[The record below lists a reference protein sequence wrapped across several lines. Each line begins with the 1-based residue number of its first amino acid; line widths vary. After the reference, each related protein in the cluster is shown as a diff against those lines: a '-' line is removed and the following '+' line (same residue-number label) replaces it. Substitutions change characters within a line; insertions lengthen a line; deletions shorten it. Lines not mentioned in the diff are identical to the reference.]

1 MSGRLGLSLPLGL
14 VTLSH
19 LFSHFYLIALPPLFP
34 LIRADLGVSV
44 AELGLIMS
52 VLAAGSLLQVPV
64 GSIVDR
70 LGARWVAIA
79 GMALTPMG
87 YILAGVG
94 GGYGWL
100 LAGAAVSGVGQS
112 SYHPANYTIID
123 ATADP
128 ARLGR
133 SFSIH
138 TFGGTVGFT
147 IAPVTIGAVALATSW
162 SVAVVAAG
170 AIGIVYAVLFGLL
183 LRVERPAVAETDAPT
198 DAAAGTLRGLL
209 TLRPI
214 LVMAAFFLVINLGLA
229 GVRTYTPLYVLDGL
243 SLSTTVGNGALSAFF
258 AASSVSV
265 LIGGYLADRT
275 DPRANIMGA
284 TMIIALALVLLLVGP
299 VTPAPWLVIGAIG
312 LAGFGFGLVYSSRD
326 RLVSAVAPAGAAGR
340 SFGMVFTFGA
350 IGAMISPL
358 ALGVLIDLTVVSVA
372 FWLVAGFFLAAGLI
386 VFFSGPTWRGQLRAL
401 VAIGR

>member
-14 VTLSH
+14 VTVSH

-64 GSIVDR
+64 GSVVDR
-70 LGARWVAIA
+70 IGARWVAIA
-79 GMALTPMG
+79 GMALTPLG

-94 GGYGWL
+94 GGYAWL
-100 LAGAAVSGVGQS
+100 LVGAAVSGVGQS

-147 IAPVTIGAVALATSW
+147 IAPLTIGAVALATSW
-162 SVAVVAAG
+162 SVAVIAAG
-170 AIGIVYAVLFGLL
+170 VVGIAYAVVFGLL
-183 LRVERPAVAETDAPT
+183 LRVERPVQAESDGA
-198 DAAAGTLRGLL
+198 DAAPAGTLRGLL
-209 TLRPI
+209 TMRPI
-214 LVMAAFFLVINLGLA
+214 MIMAAFFLVINLGLA
-229 GVRTYTPLYVLDGL
+229 GVRTYTPLYVIDGL
-243 SLSTTVGNGALSAFF
+243 SLSAVVGNGALSAFF

-275 DPRANIMGA
+275 DPRANIMAA
-284 TMIIALALVLLLVGP
+284 TSLIALAVVGVLVGP
-299 VTPAPWLVIGAIG
+299 ASPAPWFVIGAIG

-350 IGAMISPL
+350 TGAMISPL
-358 ALGVLIDLTVVSVA
+358 ALGVLIDLTAVSVA
-372 FWLVAGFFLAAGLI
+372 FWLVAGFFLAAGLV
-386 VFFSGPTWRGQLRAL
+386 VFLTGPTWRGQLRAL
-401 VAIGR
+401 VPVGR